1 MSRYL
6 ALRGEMLDFADGLRH
21 WSDGLLLIH
30 KGRITAIGDAE
41 QLLPT
46 LPPDQPVQ
54 QLQGLLL
61 PGFIDT
67 HIHYSQTAII
77 ASHGAQLLDWLQRYT
92 YPQEMAFSDPD
103 YATQE
108 AHFFLDELARN
119 GTTTAMV
126 YPTVHPAS
134 VNALFAAA
142 QARSQCVL
150 TGKVMMDRLAPAEL
164 LDTPDSAYR
173 DSKVLIEHWHGQD
186 RLKYVLTPRFAIT
199 SSPAQLEKIGQ
210 LYREHP
216 EVYLQTHLSENPA
229 EIQQVRELFPT
240 AKNYLDV
247 YDHYGL
253 LSERSIFGHCLHLNH
268 NEWQRLAETNSVI
281 AFCPTSNLFLGSGL
295 FDLQRYHKEGVR
307 LSLATDVGAGSSFS
321 LLTTLGEAYKVAR
334 LQGTDLNPQDA
345 FYQITLGNAR
355 ALGLE
360 QQIGSLEPGKYADL
374 VLLDTTA
381 TPLLNK
387 RCQSAKTIEEKLFA
401 LMFLGGQQ
409 AIAATWIA
417 GKPCEL

>member
-1 MSRYL
+1 MSLYL

-21 WSDGLLLIH
+21 WQDGLLLIRD
-30 KGRITAIGDAE
+30 GRIQAIGDAE
-41 QLLPT
+41 QLLPN
-46 LPPDQPVQ
+46 LSPDQPVQ

-67 HIHYSQTAII
+67 HIHYSQTGII
-77 ASHGAQLLDWLQRYT
+77 ASHGEQLLDWLQRYT
-92 YPQEMAFSDPD
+92 YPQEMAFADPD
-103 YATQE
+103 YAAQE
-108 AHFFLDELARN
+108 AAFFLDELARN

-126 YPTVHPAS
+126 YPTVHPVS
-134 VNALFAAA
+134 VNTLFAAA
-142 QARSQCVL
+142 QTRSQCIL

-164 LDTPDSAYR
+164 LDTPGTAYR
-173 DSKVLIEHWHGQD
+173 DSKMLIERWHGLD

-199 SSPAQLEKIGQ
+199 SSPAQLEKVGQ

-216 EVYLQTHLSENPA
+216 AVYLQTHLSENPA
-229 EIQQVRELFPT
+229 EIQQVRQLFPT
-240 AKNYLDV
+240 AKSYLDV
-247 YDHYGL
+247 YDRYGL
-253 LSERSIFGHCLHLNH
+253 LGERSVFGHCLHLDH
-268 NEWQRLAETNSVI
+268 HEWQRLADTHSVT

-295 FDLQRYHKEGVR
+295 FELQRCHKEGVR

-334 LQGTDLNPQDA
+334 LQGTNLSPQDA

-355 ALGLE
+355 ALGLDN
-360 QQIGSLEPGKYADL
+360 QIGSLEPGKYADL
-374 VLLDTTA
+374 VLVNTTA

-387 RCQSAKTIEEKLFA
+387 RCQSAKSIDEKLFT

-417 GKPCEL
+417 GKPCDL

>member
-1 MSRYL
+1 MSSMT

-21 WSDGLLLIH
+21 WQDGLLLIGD
-30 KGRITAIGDAE
+30 GRITAIGDAE

-46 LPPDQPVQ
+46 LSLDQPVQ

-67 HIHYSQTAII
+67 HIHYSQTGII
-77 ASHGAQLLDWLQRYT
+77 ASHGEQLLDWLQRYT
-92 YPQEMAFSDPD
+92 YPQEMAFSDPH
-103 YATQE
+103 YAAQE
-108 AHFFLDELARN
+108 THFFLDELARN

-134 VNALFAAA
+134 VKALFAAA
-142 QARSQCVL
+142 QARSQCIL
-150 TGKVMMDRLAPAEL
+150 TGKVMMDRFAPAEL

-173 DSKVLIEHWHGQD
+173 DSKMLIERWHGQD

-199 SSPAQLEKIGQ
+199 SSPAQLEKVSQ
-210 LYREHP
+210 LYREYP
-216 EVYLQTHLSENPA
+216 EVYLQTHLSENHN
-229 EIQQVRELFPT
+229 ELLQIRQLFPA

-253 LSERSIFGHCLHLNH
+253 LGERSIFGHCLHLSNS
-268 NEWQRLAETNSVI
+268 EWQRLADTHSVI

-295 FDLQRYHKEGVR
+295 FDLQRCNKEGVR
-307 LSLATDVGAGSSFS
+307 LSLATDVGGGTSFS
-321 LLTTLGEAYKVAR
+321 LLTTLAEAYKVAR
-334 LQGTDLNPQDA
+334 LQGTDLNPQDG

-355 ALGLE
+355 ALELDN
-360 QQIGSLEPGKYADL
+360 QIGSLEPGKYADL
-374 VLLDTTA
+374 VLLDTAA
-381 TPLLNK
+381 TPLLEK
-387 RCQSAKTIEEKLFA
+387 RCQLAKTIEEKLFA

-417 GKPCEL
+417 GKPV